1 MIPLRLR
8 LVNFLCY
15 REALVDFNGIH
26 LACLT
31 GENGAGKSALLDAIT
46 WALWGRARAK
56 REEELIHLG
65 QTDMEVEYDF
75 ALHDMSFRV
84 SRKRNKRQGTK
95 SILSF
100 QAWSQRD
107 QAWREISESAL
118 SATEKRIRQELRLDY
133 DTFINSAFLVQ
144 GRADEFTTKP
154 PAERKQIL
162 GNILGLDIY
171 DEYEDRA
178 KKRAKA
184 KEVEAN
190 SLLAQMEQIDQELIH
205 KPEYEEQVR
214 QGEAAV
220 ARAEEARRTAE
231 DLLQALRS
239 ERQALAS
246 QKEML
251 DELRKRLQGDEDEAR
266 HFDNNSLN
274 HYQEEIKDHS
284 QLLAN
289 YEGLV
294 RQREEIEDGYARLR
308 DAREANER
316 MNRQLRRHADL
327 EGERNRWQRS
337 IDQARNSLEA
347 DLRGARERQEPLRHM
362 VAARAAHQEALAQ
375 ARTALAKLAEVE
387 REREALR
394 ARAQTLAERR
404 ARLEEEARAVKERR
418 DSLGKIVATQAAQE
432 AALAQAK
439 AALEKLAQ
447 IEEER
452 AESQIQAQAKAE
464 ERARLEAENGQI
476 KAEAESIKEKKALL
490 EKEGEARCP
499 VCARPLTAEDRLRV
513 VADYT
518 AQLEQM
524 RLRYRENRERME
536 EAVRQEAALK
546 QRVEECDKALAGR
559 GRWER
564 QAGQAEESLRTI
576 ATAEAELQG
585 LQQRGEESARA
596 LAEIAQQEA
605 IIKQQIE
612 PLDKALA
619 ERGYWQKRAGQAE
632 EGLRAADAA
641 EAELEELQ
649 HRIEA
654 LERALAEEAY
664 ASEARQQLQRVM
676 AELAELAYNP
686 QAHEEVRR
694 QMEDLSPWEQR
705 HRDLQVALKQIE
717 AERRAVETGRARL
730 ARLQESIGTERKR
743 RDDLEK
749 AVQRLPEVA
758 RRLAEQDLRVED
770 ALEQERRA
778 RDILAA
784 ARQRLDTCKQL
795 AQQRAEKA
803 EAHRRAAEEQSLYEE
818 LQIAFGKR
826 GLQAMIIETAI
837 PQIEEEAN
845 RLLAQMT
852 AGRMNVRLSTQRESK
867 KGDAIETLDIIIADE
882 LGQRSYEMYSG
893 GEAFRVNF
901 ALRIAL
907 SKLLAHRAGATLQT
921 LFVDEGFGTQD
932 AQGRERLVEAIHS
945 IQNEFERILVITHID
960 ELKDLFPVRIEV
972 TKGAGGSTV
981 SVN

>member
-65 QTDMEVEYDF
+65 QTDMEVELDF
-75 ALHDMSFRV
+75 ALRDMYFRV

-107 QAWREISESAL
+107 QTWREIGEAGL

-154 PAERKQIL
+154 PAERKQVL

-171 DEYEDRA
+171 DEYEERA
-178 KKRAKA
+178 KRRAKE

-190 SLLAQMEQIDQELIH
+190 SLLAQIEQIDQELIH

-231 DLLQALRS
+231 TLLQALHG
-239 ERQALAS
+239 ERQVLVS
-246 QKEML
+246 QKEVL
-251 DELRKRLQGDEDEAR
+251 NDLKARLQRDENEAR
-266 HFDNNSLN
+266 RLE
-274 HYQEEIKDHS
+274 EEIKSHS
-284 QLLAN
+284 GLLAT
-289 YEGLV
+289 YEDLV
-294 RQREEIEDGYARLR
+294 RDREKIEDGYAHLL
-308 DAREANER
+308 DARKKNEE

-327 EGERNRWQRS
+327 EGERNRWQQI
-337 IDQARNSLEA
+337 IDQARYGLEGE
-347 DLRGARERQEPLRHM
+347 LRGARERQEPLRKTM
-362 VAARAAHQEALAQ
+362 ADRAAHRKAWDEAQ
-375 ARTALAKLAEVE
+375 AMLAKLAEAE
-387 REREALR
+387 QKRKALWEQ
-394 ARAQTLAERR
+394 AQTLAEQR
-404 ARLEEEARAVKERR
+404 ARLAEEARAAKERQ
-418 DSLGKIVATQAAQE
+418 DSLSKIVAAKPAQE

-439 AALEKLAQ
+439 EELEKLDQ
-447 IEEER
+447 VEKER
-452 AESQIQAQAKAE
+452 AESQARAQARAE

-499 VCARPLTAEDRLRV
+499 VCAQPLAPEDRQRV
-513 VADYT
+513 VADYD
-518 AQLEQM
+518 AQLERL
-524 RLRYRENRERME
+524 RLRYRENRGRLE
-536 EAVRQEAALK
+536 EAGRQEAAL
-546 QRVEECDKALAGR
+546 RRRIEECDKALSGR
-559 GRWER
+559 SRWEK
-564 QAGQAEESLRTI
+564 QAGQAEESLKTI
-576 ATAEAELQG
+576 AAAEVEWQEWR
-585 LQQRGEESARA
+585 QRGEKSARA
-596 LAEIAQQEA
+596 LAEVAQQEA
-605 IIKQQIE
+605 MIKQQIG
-612 PLDKALA
+612 PLDEALA
-619 ERGYWQKRAGQAE
+619 KRGYWENRAGQAK

-641 EAELEELQ
+641 EAELEELRR
-649 HRIEA
+649 RIEA
-654 LERALAEEAY
+654 LERALKEEAY
-664 ASEARQQLQRVM
+664 ADEARQQLRRV
-676 AELAELAYNP
+676 LADLAKLAYDP
-686 QAHEEVRR
+686 QAHDEVRR
-694 QMEDLSPWEQR
+694 MMEDLSPWEGR

-717 AERRAVETGRARL
+717 SERHIVQRDQDQL
-730 ARLQESIGTERKR
+730 ARLRESLIADRKR
-743 RDDLEK
+743 REELEK
-749 AVQRLPEVA
+749 TVQRLPEVA
-758 RRLAEQDLRVED
+758 GRLVQQEQQVEE
-770 ALEQERRA
+770 LMRQEQRA
-778 RDILAA
+778 RETLAA

-795 AQQRAEKA
+795 AQKRSEKA
-803 EAHRRAAEEQSLYEE
+803 EAHRRAAEEQALYEE
-818 LQIAFGKR
+818 LRAAFGKK

-852 AGRMNVRLSTQRESK
+852 AGRMNVHLSTQRESK
-867 KGDAIETLDIIIADE
+867 KGDTIETLDIVISDE

-945 IQNEFERILVITHID
+945 VQNEFERILVITHID

-972 TKGAGGSTV
+972 TKGAEGSRV